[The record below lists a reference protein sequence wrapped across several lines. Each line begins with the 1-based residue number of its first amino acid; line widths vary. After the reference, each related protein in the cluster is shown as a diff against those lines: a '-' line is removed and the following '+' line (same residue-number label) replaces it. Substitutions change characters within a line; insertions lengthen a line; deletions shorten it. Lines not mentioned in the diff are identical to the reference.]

1 MKKFNYSKLLCEFN
15 QNVDLKTISYQ
26 NALKE
31 ITDLY
36 FQQPDVLS
44 ESPATIADRLLLLS
58 IQVVDTH
65 NFCLTKDQRYLR
77 WKIPKRL
84 EPFQMAVCI
93 SKINTIDLQTIG
105 DNELNRLI
113 FECDP
118 GYSRPL
124 TKVRKHLELLL
135 GQND

>member
-58 IQVVDTH
+58 MQVVDTH

-93 SKINTIDLQTIG
+93 SRINTIDLSTIS

-118 GYSRPL
+118 GHSRPL

-135 GQND
+135 GRND